1 MDIKIIKDEYSNT
14 VVVQSLS
21 HVPFFMTPWTAAY
34 QTPLFYIIFWSLL
47 KFMFIELVM
56 LSQRKLKLSINK
68 RNQQITAPRR

>member
-21 HVPFFMTPWTAAY
+21 QVPFFMTPRTAAN
-34 QTPLFYIIFWSLL
+34 QTPLFSIIFWSLL